1 MEDLQALW
9 AGWAHSALRN
19 IVSVFLLRNVIVVL
33 QELDCI
39 WGELEVGI
47 ALVSEGARILQ
58 QKALQIYFFPNRNIS
73 VIVILNDHLGHSGNR
88 NARILFTC

>member
-1 MEDLQALW
+1 M
-9 AGWAHSALRN
+9 
-19 IVSVFLLRNVIVVL
+19 VL
-33 QELDCI
+33 QELDCV

-58 QKALQIYFFPNRNIS
+58 QKAFQIYFFPNRNKS

-88 NARILFTC
+88 NAGILFTC